1 MVAEFE
7 PFQPQLTVA
16 EILQRWPDL
25 YPVFKAEG
33 MGACLGCPIAP
44 FESVAEAAVACRQD
58 PARVALALQ
67 TAFAELV
74 RN

>member
-1 MVAEFE
+1 MVAAYE
-7 PFQPQLTVA
+7 PFQPHLSVA
-16 EILQRWPDL
+16 EILHRWPDL

-44 FESVAEAAVACRQD
+44 FESVAEAAAACRQD

-67 TAFAELV
+67 SALAAL
-74 RN
+74 NQH